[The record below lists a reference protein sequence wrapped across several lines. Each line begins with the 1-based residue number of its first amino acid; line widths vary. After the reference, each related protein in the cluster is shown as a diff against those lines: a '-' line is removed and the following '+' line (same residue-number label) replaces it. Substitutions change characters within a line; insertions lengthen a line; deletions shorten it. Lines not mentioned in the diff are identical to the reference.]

1 MRDELLR
8 RPGAVDDDGT
18 VAAGPAG
25 FRPDPDGAD
34 VRRGVDTDDDG
45 AGDTLLAV
53 DGADL
58 LVLTDL
64 DGDGLAD
71 RVLRL
76 GPDGS
81 VQADPAV
88 AAAVGHPG
96 DPPGLPGPAGDPGD
110 DPAGDPAGD
119 PAAPLAGSA
128 PAHGLWS
135 ALLGRLLGPRA

>member
-81 VQADPAV
+81 VHPDAALAV
-88 AAAVGHPG
+88 AHPG
-96 DPPGLPGPAGDPGD
+96 DPPGLP
-110 DPAGDPAGD
+110 DPADPATD
-119 PAAPLAGSA
+119 PTADQAALPGSA
-128 PAHGLWS
+128 PTHGLWS
-135 ALLGRLLGPRA
+135 ALVGRLLGPGV